1 VTRIAPAPLRLS
13 RIALAPQGRCMMDDE
28 IDSTEEAEMMASRS
42 AGEQRRRRRS
52 VGDVEVPQSMGL
64 LEVSP

>member
-1 VTRIAPAPLRLS
+1 
-13 RIALAPQGRCMMDDE
+13 MMDDE